1 MSSTFARIAAEQAAE
16 REALEKQAAERQDNE
31 SQYNRRELGER
42 QDVAERQAV
51 VTLRQLAA
59 QMRTGNPEQPYL
71 SDSFIKYIFSI
82 NYDGK
87 SALRKNID
95 GKCDLI
101 EIVNLV
107 GKEGEAKTMELLEQ
121 NKGLPISDI
130 IRKADIF
137 VKARRRMFMDTTI
150 ELKEK
155 KKIASIVKCPKCHSN
170 EVETKTVQ
178 IRAGDEASTDK
189 NICRKCNYK
198 FSIN

>member
-1 MSSTFARIAAEQAAE
+1 MSSTFARLAAEQAAE
-16 REALEKQAAERQDNE
+16 PNM
-31 SQYNRRELGER
+31 S
-42 QDVAERQAV
+42 AV
-51 VTLRQLAA
+51 VTLRQLAS
-59 QMRTGNPEQPYL
+59 QMRTGNPDQPYL
-71 SDSFIKYIFSI
+71 TDSFIKYLFSI

-87 SALRKNID
+87 SALRKNHE

-107 GKEGEAKTMELLEQ
+107 GKEGEAKVMELLEQ
-121 NKGLPISDI
+121 NKGLPISNI

-137 VKARRRMFMDTTI
+137 TKARRRMFMDTTV

-155 KKIASIVKCPKCHSN
+155 AKIASIVKCPKCHSN